1 MKNLLFCLFFLL
13 ASCSGELKTLP
24 SSTGSFSEIIFVV
37 EDALWENKIKPLVNK
52 TLGTPI
58 KGINQNEANYK
69 VVQINQSEFKS
80 ILKTHKNIVII
91 SPNADESSQ
100 QNKWA
105 KDQLVFQ
112 LNWQN
117 DTVSTLE
124 CLKKVKSIFDV
135 NEIKK
140 LKQIILKTTNKK
152 AQENIKKNF
161 SIDGVI
167 PKEYSIVQDTSTLF
181 WATYNPPQAE
191 EIKHLII
198 YSFRPSSINLQNEV
212 LSKTDSIFSKYLL
225 GAPKGSYV
233 KIEPLYPPLFH
244 NDIYRGLWK
253 LENGFMGGPFL
264 IKTYFIEEKIVVAVG
279 VIFAPQSQ
287 KRNYIKALEAIL

>member
-1 MKNLLFCLFFLL
+1 MKNLLFCLFVLL
-13 ASCSGELKTLP
+13 GSCSRELKTLP
-24 SSTGSFSEIIFVV
+24 NSTGSLSEIIFVV
-37 EDALWENKIKPLVNK
+37 EDVLWEQKIKLLVNK
-52 TLGTPI
+52 TLSSPI
-58 KGINQNEANYK
+58 EGLNQNEANYK

-80 ILKTHKNIVII
+80 ILKTHKNIVIV
-91 SPNADESSQ
+91 SSNANEGSQ

-117 DTVSTLE
+117 DTISTLE
-124 CLKKVKSIFDV
+124 YLKKVKSIFDV

-161 SIDGVI
+161 SIDGAI

-181 WATYNPPQAE
+181 WATYNPPKAE

-233 KIEPLYPPLFH
+233 KIEPQYPPFFK
-244 NDIYRGLWK
+244 NDTYRGLWK

-287 KRNYIKALEAIL
+287 KRNYLKELEAIL

>member
-1 MKNLLFCLFFLL
+1 MKNLLFCIFFLL

-24 SSTGSFSEIIFVV
+24 RSTGSLSEIIFVV
-37 EDALWENKIKPLVNK
+37 EDALWNQKIILLVNK
-52 TLGTPI
+52 TFGAPI
-58 KGINQNEANYK
+58 QGINQNEANYK

-91 SPNADESSQ
+91 SPNTNESSQ

-117 DTVSTLE
+117 NTVSTLE
-124 CLKKVKSIFDV
+124 QLKKVKSIFDI
-135 NEIKK
+135 NESQKIK
-140 LKQIILKTTNKK
+140 QAILKTANKK
-152 AQENIKKNF
+152 AQESIKKNF
-161 SIDGVI
+161 RIDVVI
-167 PKEYSIVQDTSTLF
+167 PKEYSVVQDTTTFF
-181 WATYNPPQAE
+181 WATYNPQKSE

-225 GAPKGSYV
+225 GAQKGSYV
-233 KIEPLYPPLFH
+233 KIEPLYPPLFK

-264 IKTYFIEEKIVVAVG
+264 IKTYFIEENIMVAIG

-287 KRNYIKALEAIL
+287 KRNYIKVLEAIL

>member
-1 MKNLLFCLFFLL
+1 MKNRLFCLFFFL

-37 EDALWENKIKPLVNK
+37 EDALWEQKIKPLVNK
-52 TLGTPI
+52 TLGSPI

-80 ILKTHKNIVII
+80 ILKRHKNIVII
-91 SPNADESSQ
+91 SPNVNESSQ
-100 QNKWA
+100 KNKWA
-105 KDQLVFQ
+105 KNQLVFQ

-117 DTVSTLE
+117 NTTSTLE
-124 CLKKVKSIFDV
+124 QLKKVKSIFDI
-135 NEIKK
+135 NEIRNI
-140 LKQIILKTTNKK
+140 KQAILKTTNKK
-152 AQENIKKNF
+152 AQKSIKKNF
-161 SIDGVI
+161 SIDVVI
-167 PKEYSIVQDTSTLF
+167 PKEYLVVQDTTTLF
-181 WATYNPPQAE
+181 WATHNPQNAE

-198 YSFRPSSINLQNEV
+198 YSFRPSSINLQNEIV
-212 LSKTDSIFSKYLL
+212 FKTDSIFSKYLL
-225 GAPKGSYV
+225 GSPKESYV
-233 KIEPLYPPLFH
+233 KIEPLYPPVFK

-279 VIFAPQSQ
+279 VIFAPHSQ
-287 KRNYIKALEAIL
+287 KRNYIKVLEAIL